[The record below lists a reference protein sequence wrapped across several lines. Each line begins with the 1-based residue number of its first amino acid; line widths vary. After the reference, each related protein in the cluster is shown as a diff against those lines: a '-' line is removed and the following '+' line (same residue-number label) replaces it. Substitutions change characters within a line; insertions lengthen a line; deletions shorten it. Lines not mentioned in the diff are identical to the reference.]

1 MKKSFTILIFIVLC
15 SAFLKAQNVE
25 KTPQTASKEEIAF
38 LEDLISKTK
47 DAKEKAK
54 AEAMLL
60 ALKNKKVLSEAEE
73 QQKMSKTLSPA
84 QYDVWKASRNN
95 QSKPQITKPE
105 DEK

>member
-15 SAFLKAQNVE
+15 SAFLKAQHVE

-54 AEAMLL
+54 AEAMLS

-73 QQKMSKTLSPA
+73 QQKMSETLSPA
-84 QYDVWKASRNN
+84 QYDAWKASKSN
-95 QSKPQITKPE
+95 QLKPQITKPE